1 MKIIELHG
9 KKIGLIGDP
18 HLGRKFETGVPLDRR
33 GEREE
38 SQWEQLE
45 AELNTEGLDVAIIVG
60 DVFDQFAVPNAV
72 VMRFFKLVMDAYD
85 NNPDLYIVVIRGNH
99 DASRDVDKVSS
110 YAILARMIESG
121 DRLIITEDAPEILEF
136 HDSVLRIGL
145 LPWHPFIN
153 SREMAEFLTKDG
165 YEFDMVVGH
174 WDRVTFDDEPHNCI
188 PLAELR
194 PYCKF
199 LVSGHDHNACEY
211 EMGDVKILYTG
222 SMQPYSHGEDQD
234 GERYI
239 TMSLEEVRAKV
250 AEDPTFFHDKALRVA
265 LKSGE
270 KVDFPIDAWAI
281 TTKLIQNN
289 GEDFVDISIQTES
302 FDTIDVI
309 VRCLTK
315 NEVSQTITDRVVAM
329 YKERHNAA

>member
-38 SQWEQLE
+38 SQWAQVEE
-45 AELNTEGLDVAIIVG
+45 ELNTPGLDVVIFVG

-72 VMRFFKLVMDAYD
+72 VMRFFKLIMDAY
-85 NNPDLYIVVIRGNH
+85 NAHPDLHIVVIRGNH

-121 DRLIITEDAPEILEF
+121 DRLIITEDSPEILEF
-136 HDSVLRIGL
+136 YESVLRIGL

-165 YEFDMVVGH
+165 LEFDLVVGH
-174 WDRVTFDDEPHNCI
+174 WDRVTFEDEPHNCI
-188 PLAELR
+188 PFNELR
-194 PYCKF
+194 PYCKL

-211 EMGDVKILYTG
+211 KNGDMEVIYTG
-222 SMQPYSHGEDQD
+222 SLQPYSHGEDAD
-234 GERYI
+234 HERYV
-239 TMSLEEVRAKV
+239 TMTLDEVRAKIE
-250 AEDPTFFHDKALRVA
+250 EDPSFFHDKALRVS
-265 LKSGE
+265 LKPGE
-270 KVDFPIDAWAI
+270 RVDFPIDAWAI

-289 GEDFVDISIQTES
+289 GEDFVDISVQAES
-302 FDTIDVI
+302 FDTTDVI
-309 VRCLTK
+309 SRCLTK
-315 NEVSQTITDRVVAM
+315 NEVTAPTAEKVLAM

>member
-33 GEREE
+33 GEREA
-38 SQWEQLE
+38 SQWVQLE
-45 AELNTEGLDVAIIVG
+45 EELNTEGLDVAIIVG
-60 DVFDQFAVPNAV
+60 DVFDQFAVPNSV
-72 VMRFFKLVMDAYD
+72 VMDFFNVLMDAYMNHD
-85 NNPDLYIVVIRGNH
+85 DLHIVVIRGNH
-99 DASRDVDKVSS
+99 DASRDVGKVSS

-121 DRLIITEDAPEILEF
+121 DRLIITEDDPEILVF

-145 LPWHPFIN
+145 LPWHPFRN
-153 SREMAEFLTKDG
+153 SREQAKLLTEQG
-165 YEFDMVVGH
+165 YEFDMCVGH

-188 PLAELR
+188 PLTELR

-234 GERYI
+234 GEKYI
-239 TMSLEEVRAKV
+239 TLALEDVRAKV
-250 AEDPTFFHDKALRVA
+250 AEDPTFFHDKALRIA
-265 LKSGE
+265 LKPGE
-270 KVDFPIDAWAI
+270 KVDFAIDAWAI

-289 GEDFVDISIQTES
+289 GEDFVDISVQAES

-309 VRCLTK
+309 SRCLAK
-315 NEVSQTITDRVVAM
+315 HEVPQAIADKTLAM

>member
-18 HLGRKFETGVPLDRR
+18 HLGRKFETGVPLERR

-45 AELNTEGLDVAIIVG
+45 AELNTEGLDVVIIVG

-72 VMRFFKLVMDAYD
+72 VMRFFQLIQDAYMNHD
-85 NNPDLYIVVIRGNH
+85 DLHIVVIRGNH
-99 DASRDVDKVSS
+99 DASRDVSKVSS

-121 DRLIITEDAPEILEF
+121 DRLVITEDMPEILEF

-153 SREMAEFLTKDG
+153 SRDMAKKLTADD
-165 YEFDMVVGH
+165 YEFDLVVGH

-188 PLAELR
+188 PLNELR
-194 PYCKF
+194 PYCKL

-211 EMGDVKILYTG
+211 ELGDVKIMYTG
-222 SMQPYSHGEDQD
+222 SMQPYSHAEDPD
-234 GERYI
+234 GEQYV
-239 TMSLEEVRAKV
+239 TMTLEAVKAKL
-250 AEDPTFFHDKALRVA
+250 AEDPTFFHDKALRVQ
-265 LKSGE
+265 LKPGE
-270 KVDFPIDAWAI
+270 KVDIAIDAWAI
-281 TTKLIQNN
+281 TTKLIQDN
-289 GEDFVDISIQTES
+289 GEDFVDISVQAES

-309 VRCLTK
+309 SRCMTK
-315 NEVSQTITDRVVAM
+315 HEVTPATAEKVLAM